1 MKKHKKARLKKICR
15 LLVGL
20 AAALVF
26 FVLLLLYKP
35 ARYDSPDLTYDNQVS
50 PYLTHELLPELY
62 NNAQLGEPFELVV
75 TEEGIND
82 VIIRSKWPKQTDG
95 ISFSVSK
102 ALFVTDNIVLMGT
115 AAAGGVE
122 FAVTVIAQAGIDR
135 NGLLNLQVTKVKIG
149 AINLT
154 ALSKMIAKRIYARR
168 LDTANTKKEDI
179 RLQIADSIL
188 NDEPFVPV
196 FKIEDKKV
204 RAEKVKI
211 TKGKL
216 TIRLAPVPD

>member
-1 MKKHKKARLKKICR
+1 LKERKKARFKKICW
-15 LLVGL
+15 LSIGL

-35 ARYDSPDLTYDNQVS
+35 ARHGSPEFTYDNQVS

-82 VIIRSKWPKQTDG
+82 VIARSKWPKQSG
-95 ISFSVSK
+95 SVWYSVSEV
-102 ALFVTDNIVLMGT
+102 LFVTDNIVLTG
-115 AAAGGVE
+115 AAIAGGVE
-122 FAVTVIAQAGIDR
+122 FAVTVVAEAGIDR
-135 NGLLNLQVTKVKIG
+135 NGLLKLQVTKVKIG

-154 ALSKMIAKRIYARR
+154 TLGKMIAKRIYARR
-168 LDTANTKKEDI
+168 LDTASPDKKDI

-204 RAEKVKI
+204 RAEKIKI

-216 TIRLAPVPD
+216 TIRLTPIPD

>member
-1 MKKHKKARLKKICR
+1 MKKRKKARFKKVCW
-15 LLVGL
+15 LLIGL
-20 AAALVF
+20 TAAALF

-35 ARYDSPDLTYDNQVS
+35 ARYDSPDLAYDNQVS
-50 PYLTHELLPELY
+50 PYLTHKLLPELY

-75 TEEGIND
+75 TEEGMND
-82 VIIRSKWPKQTDG
+82 VIARSKWPKQSG
-95 ISFSVSK
+95 SVWYSVSEV
-102 ALFVTDNIVLMGT
+102 LFVTDNIVLMGT

-122 FAVTVIAQAGIDR
+122 FAVTVIAEAAINR
-135 NGLLNLQVTKVKIG
+135 NGLLKLQVTKVKIG

-154 ALSKMIAKRIYARR
+154 TLSKMIAKRIYAGR
-168 LDTANTKKEDI
+168 LDTADTGKKDI
-179 RLQIADSIL
+179 RLQIANSIL

-204 RAEKVKI
+204 RAEKIKI

-216 TIRLAPVPD
+216 TILLTPVPD